1 MAVRPKPGRN
11 HTLESCT
18 EKQVT
23 FLPGTQHCGDTCIL
37 LACSET
43 HMNADPDMF
52 RKIETSVAT
61 EPKKADTALMLEVQV
76 KARERQSLQQLLQK
90 QMARMI

>member
-1 MAVRPKPGRN
+1 
-11 HTLESCT
+11 
-18 EKQVT
+18 
-23 FLPGTQHCGDTCIL
+23 
-37 LACSET
+37 
-43 HMNADPDMF
+43 MNADPDMF

-61 EPKKADTALMLEVQV
+61 EPKKADTALTLEVQV